1 MSETGAAAGEPLR
14 SEMTERLAAW
24 SARYRRPLLCFFER
38 RMPGGADRED
48 LVQEVF
54 LRLARRPD
62 VGTVEW
68 ADSHIFEAAASVL
81 ADWRRKQI
89 AHAADPY
96 EPLAVGPELPALRG
110 AALEAR
116 RPPLRRWAAAAVL
129 VVVGGAAALTWR
141 ADVPGPG
148 ASPLFYQTGAGQR
161 SAVTL
166 ADGSRVTLSTRSRL
180 EVAYTPRERRVRL
193 VAGQGRFQV
202 ARDAAR
208 PFVVTAGS
216 RRVTAAGAA
225 FDVRLDRE
233 ALSVTMLEGS
243 VRVQPAAAS
252 AAGGKDVRSLVA
264 GQRLTARQGSRVDV
278 TMVDPPAREQR
289 TARPHLVPGNAA
301 AGALSPA

>member
-1 MSETGAAAGEPLR
+1 MSGTGAAAGEPLR
-14 SEMTERLAAW
+14 SEMTERLAVW

-62 VGTVEW
+62 VGTIEW
-68 ADSHIFEAAASVL
+68 VDGHLFEAAAGVL

-89 AHAADPY
+89 THAADPY
-96 EPLAVGPELPALRG
+96 EPLATSPELPAHD

-116 RPPLRRWAAAAVL
+116 RPSFRRWAAAAVV

-141 ADVPGPG
+141 ADVPGLG
-148 ASPLFYQTGAGQR
+148 AAPLFYETGAGQR

-166 ADGSRVTLSTRSRL
+166 ADGSRVTLNTRSRL

-202 ARDAAR
+202 AKDAAR

-216 RRVTAAGAA
+216 RRVTAADAA
-225 FDVRLDRE
+225 FDLQLDRE
-233 ALSVTMLEGS
+233 ALSVTMPEGS

-252 AAGGKDVRSLVA
+252 MAGGKDARSLVA

-278 TMVDPPAREQR
+278 TTVDPPRRAQR
-289 TARPHLVPGNAA
+289 TARPRSVPGHAA